1 MSRVSD
7 RPARPT
13 IPFDSQKLARETEE
27 EEVVEDELDSE
38 LADPPASHPH
48 VVPQPAAAPRR
59 AAGTDPPEGI
69 RSRTVTVHD
78 PFTTSLLAE
87 VARRTQT
94 IETAPLRPED
104 AVEPREGEFDEQT
117 PTTSPGFNRR

>member
-1 MSRVSD
+1 M
-7 RPARPT
+7 
-13 IPFDSQKLARETEE
+13 
-27 EEVVEDELDSE
+27 DELEIE
-38 LADPPASHPH
+38 LADPPAPHPRL
-48 VVPQPAAAPRR
+48 VPQAAPPAPAVPRR
-59 AAGTDPPEGI
+59 AAGTTPPDGI

-104 AVEPREGEFDEQT
+104 AVEPRDSEFDELT

>member
-13 IPFDSQKLARETEE
+13 IPFDSQKLARETEH
-27 EEVVEDELDSE
+27 EDEDDELVIE
-38 LADPPASHPH
+38 LADPPAAHPH
-48 VVPQPAAAPRR
+48 LVPQPAAAPRR
-59 AAGTDPPEGI
+59 AAGTTPPDGI
-69 RSRTVTVHD
+69 RARTVTVHD

-87 VARRTQT
+87 IARRTQT

-104 AVEPREGEFDEQT
+104 AVEPRDSEFDELT

>member
-13 IPFDSQKLARETEE
+13 IPFDSQKLAKESVE
-27 EEVVEDELDSE
+27 EDELEIE
-38 LADPPASHPH
+38 LAEPPAPHPH
-48 VVPQPAAAPRR
+48 VAPRK
-59 AAGTDPPEGI
+59 AAGTTPPDGI

-87 VARRTQT
+87 IARRTQT
-94 IETAPLRPED
+94 IETAPLAPED
-104 AVEPREGEFDEQT
+104 AVEPRDQRDNEFDEQT
-117 PTTSPGFNRR
+117 PTTSPGFSRR

>member
-13 IPFDSQKLARETEE
+13 IPFDSQKLARETEDDDDLE
-27 EEVVEDELDSE
+27 IV
-38 LADPPASHPH
+38 LADPPAPHPR
-48 VVPQPAAAPRR
+48 VVPQAAPPAPAAPRR
-59 AAGTDPPEGI
+59 AAGTTPRDGI
-69 RSRTVTVHD
+69 RARSVTVQD
-78 PFTTSLLAE
+78 PCTTSLLAE
-87 VARRTQT
+87 VARRTQR

-104 AVEPREGEFDEQT
+104 AVEPRDSEFDELT